1 MLVPR
6 VLSDLHKPV
15 RPEDRRRDEED
26 PQTKRFVAVFA
37 IAMSVLVYDECIAE
51 KIALASRVLA
61 SRVRVCKLYGII
73 ACYQLQLLRVKSF

>member
-51 KIALASRVLA
+51 KIALASRV
-61 SRVRVCKLYGII
+61 RVCKLYGII